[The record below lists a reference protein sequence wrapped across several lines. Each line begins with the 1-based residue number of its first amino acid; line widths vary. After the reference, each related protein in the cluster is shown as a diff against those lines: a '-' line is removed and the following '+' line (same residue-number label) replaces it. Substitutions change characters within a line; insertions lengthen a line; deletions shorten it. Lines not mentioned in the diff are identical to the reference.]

1 MLKISKKVLS
11 ILLVLCLICSVF
23 SVSTFAASETS
34 YRENLI
40 NAVLDN
46 ENSWSDIWYGGGY
59 YGEGTIEFLDLNFD
73 GNLEFVVTY
82 PCGSMR
88 NISRSIYYFSD
99 GQLCKAGE
107 GDKSNVVSGYSGLN
121 LTGYYDKK
129 TQQYKLLGSSFISV
143 YVSVWTKGNYAL
155 SFNGKDI
162 GINYYSAETMDSDY
176 GKIDPPIHKYYD
188 GAYAWG
194 NLGNA
199 DEISE
204 SEYNAINHAMID
216 SCIDINMSSKTIKSS
231 DWKNYSTNEKRKAL
245 EESYNGFK
253 YDDYRSGLK
262 IYSDHT
268 NLNVKKGDS
277 IHIGAGIFANN
288 QQITDISKLTFS
300 VDDTSVL
307 SVSNTSVHDN
317 CRFLTLKAKKTGT
330 TYVTFNDSKTGYVT
344 RVPITVYDN
353 NLMAFTVSGV
363 PTQKIE
369 KYTTNFYNVNGLFV
383 DSYTYNANSNKTT
396 TVSFDVYNTNY
407 IYGAVEVYNSE
418 GSMTDAVIIDKMTN
432 NAGSI
437 KSTVWD
443 NSCCL
448 VRDIIDGDL
457 LSYRQESGY
466 SKKTFVKVT
475 IPENGYI
482 KITTD
487 TSSSFLVGLVNGVD
501 VLMSLKSIAGDIK
514 GFEVNSK
521 AFADKITKKLVKEAI
536 YAQFIKDE
544 DKYAKSLFKN
554 VAKKSTIFDSESL
567 GNFAETF
574 VNNLS
579 SLKLEDLVFDT
590 AVDFGWGV
598 GESVFEYFAGPIGMV
613 LKGMFAFGDIA
624 NFIIE
629 NNHYIKSSGCGCIA
643 IQNQGGGVRTASN
656 VTVTSDTNFNSD
668 TALKVFEVKVDSD
681 LLDIVKKADSE
692 LYERIISDLSIT
704 YNISM
709 IKDGKE
715 VQPQGEVE
723 VSIPIPENLLAYA
736 YTGKLKIYC
745 VEDDGTTTEMD
756 AKAKNGCLVF
766 KTTHFSLYSLMVP
779 IGKEKPADVNFDGKI
794 TVDDATNIQKCIA
807 GMIEF
812 SSTQESIADVDGDGK
827 VGISDVTEIQKHL
840 AGLQSVLKDN
850 TVGGDEDY
858 TKIYTISDFY
868 NIENNL
874 SGKYILMNDISFEL
888 SSSPSIGSYSN
899 PFMGVLDGNG
909 YTITLGENA
918 SYVVGGNYSRGLF
931 SYTDGAEIKNLK
943 TSGEL
948 TFAISASV
956 SGCANYCGG
965 IVGFAKNTKFDNC
978 SNSANIISSDKNNG
992 SANTSAYAYAGGI
1005 AGWCDGGS
1013 MTNCSNSGTIKA
1025 LSNTNLRA
1033 DAVSG
1038 GLSGVCSGTSIKNC
1052 SNTGYIY
1059 SGSVTSASKYWA
1071 IAYSGGLVGQN
1082 SSGSMSGCSN
1092 SGTIKS
1098 SCLPQITTSYNSV
1111 AASGGLVGY
1120 GKINYQNCIVNTN
1133 DITAENN
1140 SYSKKYTGQFIGFI
1154 S

>member
-11 ILLVLCLICSVF
+11 ILLADIMIFSVF
-23 SVSTFAASETS
+23 MVVPFKADALEIDTKNSISTWNDD
-34 YRENLI
+34 YKKMY
-40 NAVLDN
+40 V
-46 ENSWSDIWYGGGY
+46 
-59 YGEGTIEFLDLNFD
+59 EFLKEIHDNPQDYVKLLEFD
-73 GNLEFVVTY
+73 GKVELKDIEENDFAIGDINQDSIDDLIVFFTNTYTSCMYTGVWTIDKNTNSVVKYANLGVSCEFYNNGTVKVNASHNQSLGWEVWPYTLY
-82 PCGSMR
+82 RYDKSQSAY
-88 NISRSIYYFSD
+88 ISYANAYSVEKKYDYTGKEYSIDKDVDKDGVIYYFEVA
-99 GQLCKAGE
+99 GQ
-107 GDKSNVVSGYSGLN
+107 KSPLTLEEYNSYTNKYIPENSRINLN
-121 LTGYYDKK
+121 LNKLNYD
-129 TQQYKLLGSSFISV
+129 
-143 YVSVWTKGNYAL
+143 N
-155 SFNGKDI
+155 
-162 GINYYSAETMDSDY
+162 INSIVMEHLT
-176 GKIDPPIHKYYD
+176 
-188 GAYAWG
+188 
-194 NLGNA
+194 
-199 DEISE
+199 
-204 SEYNAINHAMID
+204 
-216 SCIDINMSSKTIKSS
+216 
-231 DWKNYSTNEKRKAL
+231 
-245 EESYNGFK
+245 
-253 YDDYRSGLK
+253 SGLK

-277 IHIGAGIFANN
+277 INIGAGIFTNN

-514 GFEVNSK
+514 GFDVNSK

-715 VQPQGEVE
+715 VQPQSEVE

-736 YTGKLKIYC
+736 YTGKLKIYR

-756 AKAKNGCLVF
+756 VKVKNGCLVF

-827 VGISDVTEIQKHL
+827 VGISDVTEIQKYL
-840 AGLQSVLKDN
+840 VGLQSVLKDN
-850 TVGGDEDY
+850 TVGGNDDY
-858 TKIYTISDFY
+858 IKIYTDDDFINIS
-868 NIENNL
+868 NNL

-888 SSSPSIGSYSN
+888 SSSPSIGSYSD
-899 PFMGVLDGNG
+899 PFTGVLDGNG
-909 YTITLGENA
+909 YTVALGEND
-918 SYVVGGNYSRGLF
+918 SYVAGGNYSRGLF
-931 SYTDGAEIKNLK
+931 GYTDGAEIKNLK
-943 TSGEL
+943 ISGEL
-948 TFAISASV
+948 TFVINV
-956 SGCANYCGG
+956 SIRGCANYCGG
-965 IVGFAKNTKFDNC
+965 IAGFAKNTKFDNC

-1025 LSNTNLRA
+1025 FSNTNLRA

-1038 GLSGVCSGTSIKNC
+1038 GLSGVCSGTTIKNC

-1059 SGSVTSASKYWA
+1059 SSSITSSPKYWA

-1092 SGTIKS
+1092 SGTVKS
-1098 SCLPQITTSYNSV
+1098 SCLPKVATSYNSA
-1111 AASGGLVGY
+1111 AASGGLIGY
-1120 GKINYQNCIVNTN
+1120 GKINYGSCTVSTN

-1140 SYSKKYTGQFIGFI
+1140 SYSKKYTDKFIGYTP
-1154 S
+1154 